1 MEALVSKPGGQL
13 LYLALALYCVVAAV
27 LPLTIPKDVVAAE
40 AALVAYALRDAA
52 SSAAGRVAHFG
63 LLYNGCPAGRATEVM
78 FNGTALASYYPPVRA
93 NGYYFVTSD
102 GPEAMDPVRWVVG
115 VSQIPGANASS
126 PWIMV
131 GASGWWKAWTG
142 LYLQVAYPTPT
153 ERGAI
158 VAVDG
163 RCARL

>member
-1 MEALVSKPGGQL
+1 MLF
-13 LYLALALYCVVAAV
+13 LALALYFFIVTV
-27 LPLTIPKDVVAAE
+27 PPPTFPKDVVAAE
-40 AALVAYALRDAA
+40 AALVSYELRGDA

-102 GPEAMDPVRWVVG
+102 GPEAVDPVRWVVG

-126 PWIMV
+126 PWILV
-131 GASGWWKAWTG
+131 GASGWWKAWAG
-142 LYLQVAYPTPT
+142 LFLQVAYPTPT

-163 RCARL
+163 R